1 MRPIAIITGGL
12 VASFAL
18 AGCEQQPRSVS
29 YFQENA
35 QDRIAV
41 VAACR
46 VGDQRGDECANAA
59 KASEL
64 EATQLRRERT
74 IDTLEKKINGDRAK

>member
-1 MRPIAIITGGL
+1 MRPIAVITGGL

-29 YFQENA
+29 YFQENT
-35 QDRIAV
+35 QDRMAI

-64 EATQLRRERT
+64 VATQLRRKRT
-74 IDTLEKKINGDRAK
+74 IDTLEKKISGDRAK

>member
-1 MRPIAIITGGL
+1 M
-12 VASFAL
+12 
-18 AGCEQQPRSVS
+18 
-29 YFQENA
+29 
-35 QDRIAV
+35 AV

-46 VGDQRGDECANAA
+46 VGDKRGDECANAA

>member
-1 MRPIAIITGGL
+1 MRPIAIISSVL
-12 VASFAL
+12 VVSFAL

-35 QDRIAV
+35 QDRMV
-41 VAACR
+41 VVGACR
-46 VGDQRGDECANAA
+46 VGDKHGDECANAV

-64 EATQLRRERT
+64 EAAQFRRKRT